1 MGNKIIEILNQKKI
15 DKFNLIG
22 HSMGGM
28 IVQEITKII
37 GERVNNLICFATG
50 SIGDIPGRFETMDET
65 REKLK
70 KEGTKISF
78 SRVPPK
84 WFVKGNKDKNY
95 FLCES
100 AVINVSLETADN
112 LKKTVLEF
120 SLNVDKQDPLLIF
133 RKAQLASREKKYLEA
148 EKLLVDMNVI
158 GLSNSIITK
167 RLELL
172 SKTLRRMKLTNEKD
186 ALLKAFS
193 RFGFADERSL
203 LIAIGTGVLTV
214 REIFQK
220 IRPKEEVEEV
230 KENKNDDKFSGFSR
244 ARTKGIILDGID
256 NLLINFGKC
265 CNPIPGDDLI
275 GFVT

>member
-1 MGNKIIEILNQKKI
+1 MSDIYVDDIGKGFPFVFVHGYLGSSEMWCFQKNYFSKYCRVIAPALPGFGESHSAKSLNSINDMAKNIIEILNQKKI
-15 DKFNLIG
+15 DRFNLIG

-37 GERVNNLICFATG
+37 GERVNKLICFATG

-112 LKKTVLEF
+112 
-120 SLNVDKQDPLLIF
+120 
-133 RKAQLASREKKYLEA
+133 
-148 EKLLVDMNVI
+148 
-158 GLSNSIITK
+158 
-167 RLELL
+167 
-172 SKTLRRMKLTNEKD
+172 
-186 ALLKAFS
+186 ALLAM
-193 RFGFADERSL
+193 
-203 LIAIGTGVLTV
+203 
-214 REIFQK
+214 
-220 IRPKEEVEEV
+220 
-230 KENKNDDKFSGFSR
+230 KNWS
-244 ARTKGIILDGID
+244 GID
-256 NLLINFGKC
+256 NLKNIKNETLIIWGDKDISYNFDQVDTLKKNIKNSRLEIFKGC
-265 CNPIPGDDLI
+265 CHNVHLEQPDKFNILI
-275 GFVT
+275 KNFLD